1 MLFVTGQFL
10 LFFLIV
16 LVVHWSLPPR
26 FRVWF
31 LTLAS
36 LYFYASWSL
45 LFTLHFLTVIGV
57 NWSVVELWRTFRR
70 NWMFYILQI
79 ANVLNLA
86 FFKYFYFGADI
97 IAGITGWSW
106 LSQPTLVESHRMLG
120 HEILLPLAIS
130 FYTFQIMSYGFDIF
144 REKYTEKNSLLEVLL
159 FKAFFPQLIAGPIM
173 RSHELLPQI
182 RRAWTEGLSLD
193 ENAFYKG
200 IWLCFIGI
208 IKKVFLADQ
217 LTVFLAP
224 IMGAHDPT
232 VYHPIYLWLAPVVFS
247 AMVYADFSA
256 YSDLAR
262 GFGLLMGFQVPVNF
276 KAPLFF
282 YSVSDF
288 WRRWHITLSLW
299 LRDYVYITLGGSR
312 VGNARHY
319 FNFILTFFL
328 GGLWHGA
335 AYTFMLWGTSVG
347 VMLSLEAFLVSKG
360 IPEWPASWWGRALRL
375 LTTHLMFWPSAIFF
389 MAPSWPWSIAVS
401 SGMFN
406 LKKWID
412 PTTLTPAHLETVAY
426 CAIGVFFFHLFDEF
440 QDRFRIV
447 RRFEK
452 WLIPLVSIVLL
463 VALSQF
469 TGGQKD
475 FFYFQF

>member
-16 LVVHWSLPPR
+16 LVIHWSLPPR

-31 LTLAS
+31 LTAAS
-36 LYFYASWSL
+36 LYFYASWNL
-45 LFTLHFLTVIGV
+45 LFTLHFVTVIGI
-57 NWSVVELWRTFRR
+57 NWTVIELWRTFRK
-70 NWMFYILQI
+70 NWIFYSLQVG
-79 ANVLNLA
+79 NVLNLA

-97 IAGITGWSW
+97 IGRLTGLSW
-106 LSQPTLVESHRMLG
+106 LSQPTLFESHRMLG

-182 RRAWTEGLSLD
+182 RRAWTEGLPLD

-200 IWLCFIGI
+200 LWLCIIGI
-208 IKKVFLADQ
+208 VKKVFLADQ
-217 LTVFLAP
+217 LTVFLSP
-224 IMGAHDPT
+224 IMAASDPGI
-232 VYHPIYLWLAPVVFS
+232 YHPVYLWLTPIVFV

-276 KAPLFF
+276 KAPLFMI
-282 YSVSDF
+282 SVSDF

-299 LRDYVYITLGGSR
+299 LRDYVYIAMGGNR
-312 VGNARHY
+312 VSNARIY
-319 FNFILTFFL
+319 LNFIVTFFL

-335 AYTFMLWGTSVG
+335 AYTFVVWGTMVG
-347 VMLSLEAFLVSKG
+347 VMLSLEAFAVSKG
-360 IPEWPASWWGRALRL
+360 IPEWPSAWWSRGLRL
-375 LTTHLMFWPSAIFF
+375 LVAHLMFWPSTIFF
-389 MAPSWPWSIAVS
+389 MAPSWSWSIQALP
-401 SGMFN
+401 GMFN
-406 LKKWID
+406 LRQWLD
-412 PTTLTPAHLETVAY
+412 VTRATPAHLETVAY
-426 CAIGVFFFHLFDEF
+426 CAAGILFFHLFDEF
-440 QDRFRIV
+440 HGRLGFI

-452 WLIPLVSIVLL
+452 WLIPLVSI
-463 VALSQF
+463 AMIIGLSQF